1 MHPRRS
7 QPVMPAEWPQA
18 LRQVIRA
25 AQLEC
30 PRGHAQALLALTT
43 LAIHKVPAR
52 GIFDPAVRGEDD
64 LFSAIESVAREHL
77 ALTDARTAWRA
88 ALEAGGLDLERRDD
102 IEQAA
107 LQVQSVSDTAYFY
120 AGLAFGL
127 ASLCVYRTG

>member
-7 QPVMPAEWPQA
+7 PAAPAEWPQT
-18 LRQVIRA
+18 LRHVIRA

-30 PRGHAQALLALTT
+30 PSGHANALLELTT
-43 LAIHKVPAR
+43 LAMHKVPSR

-64 LFSAIESVAREHL
+64 LFTAIESVARNHL
-77 ALTDARTAWRA
+77 ALADARTAWRA
-88 ALEAGGLDLERRDD
+88 ALEAAGLDLERRDD

-107 LQVQSVSDTAYFY
+107 LQVQSASDTAYFY